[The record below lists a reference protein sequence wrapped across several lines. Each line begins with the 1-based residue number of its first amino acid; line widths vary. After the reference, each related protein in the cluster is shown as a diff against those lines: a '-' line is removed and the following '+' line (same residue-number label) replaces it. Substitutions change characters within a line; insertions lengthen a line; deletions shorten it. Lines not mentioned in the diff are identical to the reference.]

1 MARIHSLFSD
11 VKREIILDKEILFSA
26 ECRGYRNLFPSWYL
40 QELLQISFAFHS
52 TVQTNYVNGSYIHQY
67 LEFLKLEIYNSLEI
81 EMLTEQS
88 RNDVIAFAQHS
99 KNENIQ
105 IVVGLYTA
113 IVEWLLPYIQNNASI
128 QQQYENA
135 ITNVFRETKDYHK
148 QIQEL
153 KNILSQIF
161 NQSPATF
168 VLPCPDEIRIILR
181 GEWND
186 SIGKKIASVLKYRP
200 LHSIDIPKI
209 IHV

>member
-1 MARIHSLFSD
+1 MARIQSLFSD
-11 VKREIILDKEILFSA
+11 VKREIILDKEILFSS

-40 QELLQISFAFHS
+40 QELLQISFAFYS
-52 TVQTNYVNGSYIHQY
+52 TIQTNHGSYIHQY

-88 RNDVIAFAQHS
+88 RNDVIAFAYHS
-99 KNENIQ
+99 KNENVQ
-105 IVVGLYTA
+105 IVVGLYTT

-135 ITNVFRETKDYHK
+135 ITNVFRETKDYRK

-161 NQSPATF
+161 NQTPATF
-168 VLPCPDEIRIILR
+168 VLPSHDEIRIILR

-200 LHSIDIPKI
+200 LHTGDTPKI
-209 IHV
+209 IGV